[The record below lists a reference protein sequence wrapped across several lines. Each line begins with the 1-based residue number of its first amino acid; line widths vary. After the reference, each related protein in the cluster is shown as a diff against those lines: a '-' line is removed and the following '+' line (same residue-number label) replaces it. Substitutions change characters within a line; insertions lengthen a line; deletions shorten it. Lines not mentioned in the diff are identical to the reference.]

1 MLNNGPDSDLA
12 ASLQDANPPD
22 STARQCNAV
31 HEIVV
36 TAGHNPAE
44 PSISDGRTDGR
55 AGRQADRQTDR
66 QTDRD
71 LLRIRAVM
79 RMSNVSAAVCCCPGH
94 THSQTA

>member
-1 MLNNGPDSDLA
+1 VYLRLFSVVLVSRIKACLSAVACHMLNNGPDSDLA

-44 PSISDGRTDGR
+44 PSISDGRTDGQ
-55 AGRQADRQTDR
+55 AGRQTDR
-66 QTDRD
+66 QTDR
-71 LLRIRAVM
+71 
-79 RMSNVSAAVCCCPGH
+79 
-94 THSQTA
+94 QTETC